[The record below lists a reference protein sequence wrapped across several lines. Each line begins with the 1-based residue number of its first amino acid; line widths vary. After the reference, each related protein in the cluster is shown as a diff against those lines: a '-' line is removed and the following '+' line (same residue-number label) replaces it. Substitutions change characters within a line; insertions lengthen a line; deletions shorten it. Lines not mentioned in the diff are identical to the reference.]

1 MERMKCVV
9 TAGPTYEPLDEV
21 RRLTNFSTGKLGSL
35 LANHLARAGHDV
47 TLLLGDYA
55 TYSGTQESRRVLR
68 FGTTDDLAKQMESLA
83 VPSAGVDA
91 VYHAAAV
98 SDFGFGK
105 IFSRGANGDM
115 REIAAGKLST
125 RDGTLLAELKP
136 TPKIIAQLRGWF
148 PAVALVGWKYEV
160 DGGREDVLARA
171 ERQITDTGVD
181 ACVANGPAYGFGF
194 GLAGAAGRWHFS
206 DTVGLFTALEEL
218 GATKVRS
225 GPRP

>member
-1 MERMKCVV
+1 MKCVV

-35 LANHLARAGHDV
+35 LANHLAHVGHDV
-47 TLLLGDYA
+47 TLLLGEYA
-55 TYSGTQESRRVLR
+55 TYSGAQESQRVVR
-68 FGTTDDLAKQMESLA
+68 FGTTGDLAKQMESLA
-83 VPSAGVDA
+83 AGVDA

-98 SDFGFGK
+98 NDFGFGK
-105 IFSRGANGDM
+105 IFSRGADGGLQ
-115 REIAAGKLST
+115 EVSAGKLST
-125 RDGTLLAELKP
+125 RVGTLLAELKP

-148 PAVALVGWKYEV
+148 PTAALVGWKYEV

-171 ERQITDTGVD
+171 ERQIHDTGVD

-194 GLAGAAGRWHFS
+194 GLAGAGGRLHFS
-206 DTVGLFTALEEL
+206 DTIGLFTALEKL
-218 GATKVRS
+218 GATRVRS